1 MIINWYP
8 GHMAKARRLI
18 EANLKVIDVVI
29 ELVDARIPMS
39 STNPMIAS
47 LIGQKPSVVVMNKAD
62 LADPD
67 MVKEWVQYYKDPAI
81 SPVRRQALTRFS

>member
-39 STNPMIAS
+39 SFP
-47 LIGQKPSVVVMNKAD
+47 LEGWGKSVTYHER
-62 LADPD
+62 L
-67 MVKEWVQYYKDPAI
+67 KESYYILQEYWAGLDG
-81 SPVRRQALTRFS
+81 